1 MIDISFGDDRFILTE
16 ECYQYSKGERLRFSG
31 EMVNDLKVAF
41 MNEGQPK
48 AGEAYSPD
56 EMGVIRIPDRY
67 FESGENVIA
76 YAVLTGQSGDVQT
89 RFKITIPVI
98 PRPPRGAQP

>member
-1 MIDISFGDDRFILTE
+1 MI
-16 ECYQYSKGERLRFSG
+16 
-31 EMVNDLKVAF
+31 NDLKVEL
-41 MNEGQPK
+41 MNEGQRA

-89 RFKITIPVI
+89 RFKIKIPVI
-98 PRPPRGAQP
+98 PRPPRGARP

>member
-1 MIDISFGDDRFILTE
+1 MIDISLGNDRFILTE

-31 EMVNDLKVAF
+31 DMINDLKVEF
-41 MNEGQPK
+41 MNEGQPA
-48 AGEAYSPD
+48 AGEACSPD

-89 RFKITIPVI
+89 RYKITIPVT
-98 PRPPRGAQP
+98 PRSRRGARP